1 MTLTLL
7 QTAQLLRP
15 YGSQLPRTS
24 RRTVTSLYAP
34 RNEAEKNTHETYPLQ
49 PVAAVT
55 ALGTVGGL
63 LDVLNAQVATRSL
76 DAVRRTDQRAC
87 K

>member
-34 RNEAEKNTHETYPLQ
+34 GAEKNTHETYPLQ